1 MGDERCVVWLLL
13 YGGLELNYNNMQY
26 MGQYREDRNYSFI
39 KMELMYNTGAICM
52 GIELGL

>member
-13 YGGLELNYNNMQY
+13 YRPLELNYNNMQY